1 MTEEKKVMNIGFKK
15 DFNVDSIIK
24 EFCKTTGHDPI
35 GFGINIGIVTN
46 ASKDVFPS
54 IVELNHTHFYMG
66 IWYALHHKKNL
77 LIKYLTE
84 KQMDEEHKKEV
95 AILKHI
101 KDLKKTM
108 LSDKNKAPYIG

>member
-1 MTEEKKVMNIGFKK
+1 MTEEKKVMNINFKK

-24 EFCKTTGHDPI
+24 EYCETTGY
-35 GFGINIGIVTN
+35 GQVEFGIHVGIVTN
-46 ASKDVFPS
+46 ASKEVFPS
-54 IVELNHTHFYMG
+54 IGELNQTHFYMG